1 MAIIENRV
9 DVKQTTAGSGPDGG
23 TMFRIC
29 QKQIPIPRRI
39 CYSNRS
45 INT

>member
-1 MAIIENRV
+1 MAITENRV

-29 QKQIPIPRRI
+29 QSKFLSLGESATVIVP
-39 CYSNRS
+39 
-45 INT
+45 